1 MFSRQNSNIGDSK
14 SSLRGGS
21 LVSRNM
27 SEPEV
32 ARKELARKGSGLSR
46 KVSDAAL
53 YGFNRPQEMEEMKP
67 EKEPLIIEDETI
79 PSGLY
84 LVLHTSLLEVSSF
97 VCFTMK
103 IFLPFTIFIFLEMMS
118 AMTPLLDLSR
128 NILWHWKTFP
138 IILPPPI
145 TLQADQNQGLH
156 VANRYKYFS
165 DV

>member
-53 YGFNRPQEMEEMKP
+53 YGFNRPQELEEMKP

-84 LVLHTSLLEVSSF
+84 LVLHTTLLEVSS
-97 VCFTMK
+97 V
-103 IFLPFTIFIFLEMMS
+103 
-118 AMTPLLDLSR
+118 LL
-128 NILWHWKTFP
+128 
-138 IILPPPI
+138 
-145 TLQADQNQGLH
+145 
-156 VANRYKYFS
+156 
-165 DV
+165 

>member
-1 MFSRQNSNIGDSK
+1 MYPGQMFSRQNSNIGDSK

-32 ARKELARKGSGLSR
+32 ARKGSGLSR

-53 YGFNRPQEMEEMKP
+53 YGFNRPQELEEMKP

-103 IFLPFTIFIFLEMMS
+103 IFLPFTIFIF
-118 AMTPLLDLSR
+118 
-128 NILWHWKTFP
+128 
-138 IILPPPI
+138 
-145 TLQADQNQGLH
+145 
-156 VANRYKYFS
+156 
-165 DV
+165 